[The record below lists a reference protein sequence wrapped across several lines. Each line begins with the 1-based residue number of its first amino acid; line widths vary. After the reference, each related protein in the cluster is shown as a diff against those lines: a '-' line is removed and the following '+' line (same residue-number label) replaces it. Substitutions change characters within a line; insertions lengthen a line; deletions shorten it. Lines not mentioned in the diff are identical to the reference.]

1 MSTKLARVAL
11 VAAMAVAFSGCGN
24 KEEGQTTTPAAAPVA
39 AKPATPDAA
48 ILASVQ
54 NLKAGNIDA
63 LIQNA
68 LPPDEYAKVKAKWSE
83 DINKE
88 PVTDED
94 RQKFAENIGKL
105 TAADAEAKLWAEL
118 EPKLKEMDAQM
129 AQQMPMMVAMG
140 KGMIQSSIQQNQDLT
155 EAQKQQASQA
165 VDAFGNWVQSAKFTD
180 PALAKQAITVVV
192 KTARDINLK
201 TLDEA
206 RALTYEQAMGKVG
219 VGFNGLKQ
227 VLAIYGF
234 SIDQTLDSVKA
245 QTLSSDAATAK
256 VKVDYTLF
264 NTPLTAES
272 DLVKVGD
279 RWYGKELMENLK
291 KKDAPADG
299 TAPAAAPQAPTGN
312 G

>member
-1 MSTKLARVAL
+1 MSKLARVAL

-24 KEEGQTTTPAAAPVA
+24 KEEGKTTTAPAAAPVA

-68 LPPDEYAKVKAKWSE
+68 LPPEEYAKVKAKWAE
-83 DINKE
+83 DINKD
-88 PVTDED
+88 PITDED
-94 RQKFAENIGKL
+94 RAKFAENIGKL
-105 TAADAEAKLWAEL
+105 TASDAEAKLWAEL

-140 KGMIQSSIQQNQDLT
+140 KGMIQSSIQQNQELND
-155 EAQKQQASQA
+155 AQKQQASQA

-180 PALAKQAITVVV
+180 PALAKQAIGVVV

-206 RALTYEQAMGKVG
+206 RALSYEQAMGKIG
-219 VGFNGLKQ
+219 VGLNGMKQ

-245 QTLSSDAATAK
+245 ETLSSDASTAK
-256 VKVDYTLF
+256 VKISYTLF

-272 DLVKVGD
+272 DLIKVGD
-279 RWYGKELMENLK
+279 RWYGKEMMENLK
-291 KKDAPADG
+291 KKDAEG
-299 TAPAAAPQAPTGN
+299 TAPAAPQTPAGN